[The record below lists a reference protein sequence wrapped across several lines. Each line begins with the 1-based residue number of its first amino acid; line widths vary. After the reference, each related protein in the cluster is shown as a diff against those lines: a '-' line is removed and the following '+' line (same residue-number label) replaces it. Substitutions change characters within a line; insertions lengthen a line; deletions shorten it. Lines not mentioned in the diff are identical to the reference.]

1 MPATA
6 FRLPKTFTVVRQ
18 FFGLYQFWTMFAPSP
33 EVVSPWP
40 IIEGKL
46 KDGTIVDVYNH
57 KPGAPSFARPEIVS
71 AVYANYHWRKY
82 LPNLEDQ
89 TTLTRKQHL
98 AINYSKYL
106 CRRWNTD
113 TPRQHRLWI
122 LTIYFNVEE
131 TPPPGESKTVETREV
146 WTHNCFK

>member
-1 MPATA
+1 MFWLLATVLAWRPLAALGDRLYAWVADNRPCLAAFSERFFPWRSRRIRPTIVGSLLATAFLDFITVQNVSTVPATA

-71 AVYANYHWRKY
+71 AVYAN
-82 LPNLEDQ
+82 
-89 TTLTRKQHL
+89 
-98 AINYSKYL
+98 
-106 CRRWNTD
+106 
-113 TPRQHRLWI
+113 
-122 LTIYFNVEE
+122 
-131 TPPPGESKTVETREV
+131 
-146 WTHNCFK
+146 